1 MGPPQSMAPS
11 LVPASSV
18 NLTDILLAGENALR
32 DTARLVPSQ
41 MKLRAI
47 LNFAKASAFIFPAN
61 SFSIS
66 LAGFVTEDVL
76 GST

>member
-1 MGPPQSMAPS
+1 MAPS

-41 MKLRAI
+41 IKFRAM
-47 LNFAKASAFIFPAN
+47 LNFAKESTFIFPAY
-61 SFSIS
+61 SLSIS
-66 LAGFVTEDVL
+66 QAGFVTEDVS
-76 GST
+76 GGT